1 MNRFRRCPR
10 LPQLRPSGTVTQ
22 PWGPGPIRSNPIC
35 GLGLAE
41 VMQKCQQGPNR
52 RGQKDRDKAGKPA
65 CGIQVVE
72 WSIRIRWYR
81 QSLAEFARVGSSG
94 SKF

>member
-1 MNRFRRCPR
+1 
-10 LPQLRPSGTVTQ
+10 
-22 PWGPGPIRSNPIC
+22 
-35 GLGLAE
+35 
-41 VMQKCQQGPNR
+41 MQKRQKGPNC